1 MFKLNVFQN
10 FFAIYKYNHI
20 YQRVDQK
27 HKQALLFQVI
37 ILIFTIFLLI
47 INYFTFDPNNHYFY
61 LDQFNRIY
69 ALLVG
74 LLTAV
79 LVSLNSLDKN
89 KELSKHQFNYTDITF
104 KEDFIAIIMYTLFLF
119 FFGLIFNVLYAI
131 FFQYFHILVLSA
143 FCWFIQIFI
152 LFDSL
157 FFTIYTVDELSDLI
171 RSNIGS

>member
-1 MFKLNVFQN
+1 MFKQNVFKN
-10 FFAIYKYNHI
+10 FFAIYSYNHAYQKMDKKHNRAI
-20 YQRVDQK
+20 Y
-27 HKQALLFQVI
+27 FQI
-37 ILIFTIFLLI
+37 AIFIFTLMILI
-47 INYFTFDPNNHYFY
+47 INYLTYNPHNHYFY

-89 KELSKHQFNYTDITF
+89 KELSKCQFSYTDITF

-119 FFGLIFNVLYAI
+119 FFGIIFNVLYAVFI
-131 FFQYFHILVLSA
+131 QYFHIFALSA

-152 LFDSL
+152 LFNSL